1 MNQSAASIAKF
12 SGELSIR
19 RGNPFYHRILRNR
32 NQFTCGVGANGSA
45 KQRCKYRHCCTKS
58 RLLMDL
64 LMVEMNRNRLVLK
77 IPVRFPVF
85 FVIWTMLQFLFF
97 IVVAAA
103 MPPLLRHHCVDVAGQ
118 LLCVN

>member
-1 MNQSAASIAKF
+1 MANYPYAEATPFITGFCGIATNLHVGWVQTDQQNNDVNIDIAAQK
-12 SGELSIR
+12 G
-19 RGNPFYHRILRNR
+19 G
-32 NQFTCGVGANGSA
+32 
-45 KQRCKYRHCCTKS
+45 
-58 RLLMDL
+58 LLMDL

-97 IVVAAA
+97 IVVAA